1 MKRFNMN
8 KFIGPCMNGN
18 YLINQS
24 EFPYWLP
31 QVIIIHYFFD
41 KRENESWNAIN
52 YAKLPSFS

>member
-18 YLINQS
+18 FLINLN
-24 EFPYWLP
+24 FYIGFHI
-31 QVIIIHYFFD
+31 VIIIHYLFD
-41 KRENESWNAIN
+41 KRENESWNVKN